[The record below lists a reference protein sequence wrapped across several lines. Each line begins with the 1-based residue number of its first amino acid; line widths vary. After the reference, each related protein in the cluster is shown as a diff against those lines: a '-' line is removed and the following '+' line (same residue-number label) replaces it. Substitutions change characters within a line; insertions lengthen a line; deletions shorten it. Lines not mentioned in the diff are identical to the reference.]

1 MVAIDVVILV
11 IYTAIECGI
20 DGVATRVENK
30 ENPVT
35 VSGVSLNE
43 NIVDDLIMHRNY
55 LIKQSFLFKNHHR
68 FKICSN
74 FPNYSLPSTCLHSH
88 CA

>member
-11 IYTAIECGI
+11 IYTAIECEI

-43 NIVDDLIMHRNY
+43 NIVDDLIMHPLNY
-55 LIKQSFLFKNHHR
+55 ASKLPNKTGILI
-68 FKICSN
+68 
-74 FPNYSLPSTCLHSH
+74 
-88 CA
+88 